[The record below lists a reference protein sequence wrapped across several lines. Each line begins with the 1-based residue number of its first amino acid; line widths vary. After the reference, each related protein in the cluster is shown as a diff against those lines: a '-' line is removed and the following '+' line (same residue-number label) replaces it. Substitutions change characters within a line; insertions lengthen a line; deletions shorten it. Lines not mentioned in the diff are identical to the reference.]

1 MLQSEYTMKPHQEPL
16 WGYPPKEVMFSIIK
30 WLLLSKVQLKIL
42 GLSNMQRACI
52 GRKYDWKIFRSE
64 SKCWH
69 LGCLGPAHQTIVR
82 PGPSSY
88 CWDCLLHSLSI
99 KIKIYIYYD
108 GVHNYY
114 QTINHQV
121 IAGIACYIPSVSI
134 TKRAFMSMGYSII
147 IMIRTKYWNP
157 GTLHILDTVV
167 FRRVHLLLLLKS
179 NANCYIC
186 ILWTYLFSGNRISES
201 NFISQEDAAPALK
214 LVLNLTWWRSDV
226 AKLREAEQSSKW

>member
-16 WGYPPKEVMFSIIK
+16 LGYPPKEVMFSIIK
-30 WLLLSKVQLKIL
+30 WLLLSKFQLKIL
-42 GLSNMQRACI
+42 GLSNMQRGCI

-99 KIKIYIYYD
+99 RNKIYIYD
-108 GVHNYY
+108 NGAHNYY

-121 IAGIACYIPSVSI
+121 IAGVGCYIPSVSTTNVHSWRWGTQLLLSSWFEQSTELLGPCI
-134 TKRAFMSMGYSII
+134 SLILLFSEECTYYS
-147 IMIRTKYWNP
+147 YP
-157 GTLHILDTVV
+157 
-167 FRRVHLLLLLKS
+167 LLLLKS
-179 NANCYIC
+179 NANWYIC
-186 ILWTYLFSGNRISES
+186 FFYYYVT
-201 NFISQEDAAPALK
+201 
-214 LVLNLTWWRSDV
+214 
-226 AKLREAEQSSKW
+226 SSVEIEFQNPTLSHKKMQPPL